1 IMGEKTLSA
10 QTAYTSLVTG
20 VEALDFSH
28 VIPCILQLTAD
39 KAFPLLVNTA
49 GEVLI
54 AASQYGRGKIVVLPN
69 EECLTTP
76 TFFPFLQNAVNWL
89 KPSTVSQVGVQSM
102 FPSLAEFFTSKGHK
116 VLLQTSFSN
125 TFEVYCRNADEDSQS
140 VELISFIK
148 GGGGLLIAGQ
158 TRSWSSKNNQ
168 DVFSSYPGNKVAG
181 VTGIHFSASFS
192 QTGVFPFLKEI
203 PISPFMAVNEIN
215 FLPHIESLL
224 NDISKFRLKLSGT
237 ASELLVHGGNAFSLT
252 QGDKLQAPMAAALYG
267 RGRVVVMTHEQMLT
281 VPNLKHFTRNALSW
295 LDAGRKGDIGLTKTL
310 LAFYNLLLSENLD
323 MKFKLSDLTPS
334 LSVFCCDSYHEQD
347 VEKILEFV
355 AEGGGLLVAG
365 QAWYWSSVN
374 QDKEAMADYPGSRDF
389 AWRSTGLYL
398 SPKTSAIFTFPAS
411 VTSAGLQVQIGCH
424 TDNLIECNPVC
435 RPPVVTQKLHVTKEK
450 LTVSSLLGGL
460 IYIYLPP
467 KAKLG
472 KFNVKIESAKRAPF
486 YQKGKTDV
494 SEWLKTIRHYP
505 APWAEF
511 AAENIILTVP
521 SDVASSV
528 EDPEDLLRFW
538 DDIMAAVAELAAIP
552 NVSRPERIVADV
564 QIAFGFMHSGYP
576 IMINTTSAPSFVNL
590 KKMKTE
596 GFWGAIHELGH
607 NQEKEAWMFRPHTN
621 EAINNLWSVYVHEK
635 LCNIPRHTAHHQ
647 LQPEKRK
654 ERIKTYVKEGA
665 KLEKWAVFTALETYL
680 Q

>member
-1 IMGEKTLSA
+1 MGEKTLSA
-10 QTAYTSLVTG
+10 QTAYTSLVAG

-102 FPSLAEFFTSKGHK
+102 FASLAEFFTSKGHK
-116 VLLQTSFSN
+116 VQLQTSFSN
-125 TFEVYCRNADEDSQS
+125 TCEVYCRNADEDSQS

-323 MKFKLSDLTPS
+323 MKFKLTDLTPS

-374 QDKEAMADYPGSRDF
+374 QDKEAMADYPGNKMLNRMGISILGSYCSIPDSYNALNPKEISASYHFRKTFSQLQQHLIKNEAPSETLIPWIHRMMKDF
-389 AWRSTGLYL
+389 SHFSKISFEHSLPCSAVQETCLQLFSKYTIPEPSKENPIKNYTKEACLVHLRSLLYEKYADSEACKVAGVEPFPV
-398 SPKTSAIFTFPAS
+398 SPGS
-411 VTSAGLQVQIGCH
+411 
-424 TDNLIECNPVC
+424 LIENI
-435 RPPVVTQKLHVTKEK
+435 
-450 LTVSSLLGGL
+450 LLDGD
-460 IYIYLPP
+460 
-467 KAKLG
+467 
-472 KFNVKIESAKRAPF
+472 N
-486 YQKGKTDV
+486 KG
-494 SEWLKTIRHYP
+494 
-505 APWAEF
+505 
-511 AAENIILTVP
+511 
-521 SDVASSV
+521 
-528 EDPEDLLRFW
+528 
-538 DDIMAAVAELAAIP
+538 
-552 NVSRPERIVADV
+552 
-564 QIAFGFMHSGYP
+564 
-576 IMINTTSAPSFVNL
+576 
-590 KKMKTE
+590 
-596 GFWGAIHELGH
+596 
-607 NQEKEAWMFRPHTN
+607 
-621 EAINNLWSVYVHEK
+621 
-635 LCNIPRHTAHHQ
+635 HTARSFHDS
-647 LQPEKRK
+647 EKQYADRN
-654 ERIKTYVKEGA
+654 RLDMQI
-665 KLEKWAVFTALETYL
+665 FSR
-680 Q
+680 